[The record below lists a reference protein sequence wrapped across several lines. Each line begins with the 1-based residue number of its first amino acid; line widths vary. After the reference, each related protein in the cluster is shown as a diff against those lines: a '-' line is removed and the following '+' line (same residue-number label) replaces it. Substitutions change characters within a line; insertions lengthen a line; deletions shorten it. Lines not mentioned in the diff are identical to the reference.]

1 MHPETPKAVRA
12 GHGGRVGLAAK
23 GLVGMGCTHL
33 NILSPDHVGFY
44 IVASKSPGWSC
55 EQPSEISSRLYFSDE
70 KTQVCI
76 LYWITNAMV
85 TGGRVADSGFGWPW
99 LVLSGFG
106 WLWLA
111 LADSGSSAPQPV
123 LASISMPI
131 VLPSLGSKACI
142 CHFHTDFL
150 CLCREFTILHLSH
163 HIRTLP

>member
-1 MHPETPKAVRA
+1 MRQRHWCDFVGSHLRFQDISGTISLSSLGFSR
-12 GHGGRVGLAAK
+12 GLGRVWLDAPRDTQGSEGRAWRKGRVSCKGPCWDGVYPSEHSLPRPRGLLHSCIK
-23 GLVGMGCTHL
+23 ITRLE
-33 NILSPDHVGFY
+33 
-44 IVASKSPGWSC
+44 C

-111 LADSGSSAPQPV
+111 LAPV
-123 LASISMPI
+123 PHSQSLLLLA
-131 VLPSLGSKACI
+131 CQ
-142 CHFHTDFL
+142 
-150 CLCREFTILHLSH
+150 
-163 HIRTLP
+163 